1 MGRLRPFFPMPNGIR
16 VASFPGDLRL
26 RLNLKESHQRD
37 LFFGLYDYAEL
48 ALLREALS
56 EGGDFIDVGA
66 HIGFYTVAAALALP
80 QGSGDVVALEPHPR
94 SREQLLANLQLNDVR
109 ADVIPQAAGEAIG
122 ESLLHVP
129 PTDDPSW
136 SSLLDGKLQEEGQ
149 AIAVQVTTV
158 DRVNETFGLHPAVV
172 KIDVEGYE
180 LPVLRGARTTLFEHR
195 PLLICEVSEDT
206 AAGAARLL
214 AEAGYAPYRPVRK
227 KVTSGLGTLAGIFNV
242 VFVPPQRKRLV
253 A

>member
-26 RLNLKESHQRD
+26 RLDLKESHQRD
-37 LFFGLYDYAEL
+37 LFFGLYDYTEL

-66 HIGFYTVAAALALP
+66 HIGFYTVAAALAIP
-80 QGSGDVVALEPHPR
+80 QGRGDVVALEPHPR
-94 SREQLLANLQLNDVR
+94 AREQLLANLQLNEVQ
-109 ADVIPQAAGEAIG
+109 ANVIPQAAGEASG

-129 PTDDPSW
+129 PSDDPSW
-136 SSLLDGKLQEEGQ
+136 SSLLDGKLQHEGQ
-149 AIAVQVTTV
+149 AIGVQVTTV
-158 DRVNETFGLHPAVV
+158 DRVNETLGLHPAVV

-195 PLLICEVSEDT
+195 PLLVCEVSEDT
-206 AAGAARLL
+206 AVDAATLL

-227 KVTSGLGTLAGIFNV
+227 KVTPGLGSLAGIFNV